1 MGQSFLAATP
11 QPDGQISPI
20 ARQKETT
27 KITQILYFPANG
39 LGIYQGKPSK
49 RDSCETKIYEML
61 DAFLFFLGAGSV
73 GALLSWM
80 ARNFSSINSF
90 CN

>member
-1 MGQSFLAATP
+1 MEKFR
-11 QPDGQISPI
+11 QPRAKKKPPKLHKYYIPLLMDS
-20 ARQKETT
+20 
-27 KITQILYFPANG
+27 
-39 LGIYQGKPSK
+39 GIYQGKPSK
-49 RDSCETKIYEML
+49 RDCYETKIYEML